1 MKKIKQWLTSFV
13 IACEG
18 FAITLTGIGT
28 IVFFIEMI
36 NSTGKE
42 FLVAFLLFLLMLLTF
57 IFSPYLAFKDFQ
69 LLTKDKDTK
78 DKKIKEEENTFDT
91 SKGLITSD
99 NINVITKAT
108 FMLMGYDK
116 DNDIYETIMNSMDFL
131 SLIETGKNFAKYQK
145 ETDHFKSSKGEPF
158 DWFVIKKKDDIYP
171 CACYWVSYNNEEGK

>member
-1 MKKIKQWLTSFV
+1 MKKIKQWLISFG

-28 IVFFIEMI
+28 IFFFIEMT

-69 LLTKDKDTK
+69 LLTKDKK
-78 DKKIKEEENTFDT
+78 PKEKENTFDT

-99 NINVITKAT
+99 NVNVITKAT
-108 FMLMGYDK
+108 FTLMGYDK
-116 DNDIYETIMNSMDFL
+116 DNDIYETIMNSMDLL
-131 SLIETGKNFAKYQK
+131 SLIETGKSFAKYQK
-145 ETDHFKSSKGEPF
+145 ETDHFKSSKGEPY

-171 CACYWVSYNNEEGK
+171 CAFYWVSYNNEEGK